1 MIAVEKSCA
10 CLGQTKILR
19 FVSRLL
25 PLFPLNWSPLCF
37 SQVGVHT
44 DKPPWGGCFR
54 AQGVYVGV
62 TYGWQSLT
70 RSWSVVPGWRPR
82 MYRLVLLSCSPPPL
96 PLLMEVVMGLVLLP
110 LLLLLLFGLGGAIWW
125 LEGDTYVC
133 CRTGWRRDQMENSAR
148 ITAKCPFLLHPLLS
162 STMLNIL
169 QNVQQ
174 KQHFIITH

>member
-62 TYGWQSLT
+62 TYG
-70 RSWSVVPGWRPR
+70 
-82 MYRLVLLSCSPPPL
+82 
-96 PLLMEVVMGLVLLP
+96 
-110 LLLLLLFGLGGAIWW
+110 
-125 LEGDTYVC
+125 
-133 CRTGWRRDQMENSAR
+133 
-148 ITAKCPFLLHPLLS
+148 
-162 STMLNIL
+162 
-169 QNVQQ
+169 
-174 KQHFIITH
+174 